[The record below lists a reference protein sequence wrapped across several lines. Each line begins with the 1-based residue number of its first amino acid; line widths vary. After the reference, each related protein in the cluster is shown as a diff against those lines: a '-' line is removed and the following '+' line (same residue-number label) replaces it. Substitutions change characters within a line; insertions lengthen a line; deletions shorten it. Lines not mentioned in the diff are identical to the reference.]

1 MMACCTLRGWGIA
14 SENEP
19 EDLPVFRPY
28 PRPLLR
34 IAEHDLMR
42 PPERVKASRIVVLA
56 GQLEDPNRKNP
67 IEQGRN
73 NGLPPNPGPSIS
85 DGIGRRR
92 CCGSASFRA

>member
-1 MMACCTLRGWGIA
+1 LRFGAGAIGMMACCTLRGWGIA

-42 PPERVKASRIVVLA
+42 PPERVKASRIMDLA
-56 GQLEDPNRKNP
+56 GRLADPNRKNP
-67 IEQGRN
+67 IEQVRN
-73 NGLPPNPGPSIS
+73 KAYHPTPV
-85 DGIGRRR
+85 R
-92 CCGSASFRA
+92 